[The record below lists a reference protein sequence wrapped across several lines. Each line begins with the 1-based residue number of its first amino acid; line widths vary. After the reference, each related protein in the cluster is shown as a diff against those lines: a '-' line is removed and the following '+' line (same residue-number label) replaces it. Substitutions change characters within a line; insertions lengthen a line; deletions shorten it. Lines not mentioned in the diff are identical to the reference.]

1 MPKRR
6 NASKSKSNT
15 QKAAS
20 LPSKRRNITRKLRG
34 VGGAIGH
41 LRAYSNSNSVGN
53 MTGMTGGANPITFMT
68 GGAQGSDDQKKNTE
82 VFKKFAVKTLGA
94 VDASVTRI
102 MDTTA
107 PVHVSDPGAR
117 DLFSKITDLVR
128 VKRFPR
134 NKALIESAIVQDL
147 GSAAR
152 RIYTEFMGVFLT
164 FDAEEG
170 EEGNGGN
177 GGKEVRVPG
186 TLRDK
191 SLSADK
197 VQKLKNRLRPAL
209 EENIRAFMRGF
220 AQTVSRKTNAEWKN
234 MSDSDLASAQRV
246 AAKAIGE
253 YTNAYKQRPD
263 KMLKRFVT
271 DLKLSIALH
280 PSVTLDFHV
289 DRDPARIERGI
300 AQFAK
305 KYFPAMA
312 GDFAALA
319 NGLSG
324 RNNNSDSIGVPEGTQ
339 SRPTPVPTPV
349 PTRTTQPQPAG
360 TGTDD
365 DDAGADAGADGSFRT
380 AMMKAIQRVTT
391 ATMIR
396 SLQEVMKMVGDG
408 DKPFTSGNIRGSLNT
423 VQSNL
428 LALKESIN
436 DPVAMEYL
444 ANTIDASREITEI
457 ITNELREPL
466 IEGSDK
472 MMEIGIEAATKVMK
486 SLSKFGKNM
495 IRIVPIVG
503 DVFII
508 AENGLTMMTTAM
520 SAVAGMAGFAKQG
533 MKTVGNLRKI
543 ADDDSPDGIRS
554 KFRNFRE
561 FYTKFVG
568 ALSSEDPTRSV
579 EPIVD
584 QVVNT
589 IRSEPDRDGAK

>member
-1 MPKRR
+1 
-6 NASKSKSNT
+6 
-15 QKAAS
+15 
-20 LPSKRRNITRKLRG
+20 
-34 VGGAIGH
+34 
-41 LRAYSNSNSVGN
+41 
-53 MTGMTGGANPITFMT
+53 
-68 GGAQGSDDQKKNTE
+68 
-82 VFKKFAVKTLGA
+82 
-94 VDASVTRI
+94 
-102 MDTTA
+102 
-107 PVHVSDPGAR
+107 
-117 DLFSKITDLVR
+117 
-128 VKRFPR
+128 
-134 NKALIESAIVQDL
+134 
-147 GSAAR
+147 
-152 RIYTEFMGVFLT
+152 
-164 FDAEEG
+164 
-170 EEGNGGN
+170 
-177 GGKEVRVPG
+177 
-186 TLRDK
+186 
-191 SLSADK
+191 
-197 VQKLKNRLRPAL
+197 
-209 EENIRAFMRGF
+209 
-220 AQTVSRKTNAEWKN
+220 
-234 MSDSDLASAQRV
+234 
-246 AAKAIGE
+246 
-253 YTNAYKQRPD
+253 
-263 KMLKRFVT
+263 
-271 DLKLSIALH
+271 
-280 PSVTLDFHV
+280 
-289 DRDPARIERGI
+289 
-300 AQFAK
+300 
-305 KYFPAMA
+305 
-312 GDFAALA
+312 
-319 NGLSG
+319 
-324 RNNNSDSIGVPEGTQ
+324 
-339 SRPTPVPTPV
+339 
-349 PTRTTQPQPAG
+349 
-360 TGTDD
+360 
-365 DDAGADAGADGSFRT
+365 
-380 AMMKAIQRVTT
+380 MMKAIQRVTT

-444 ANTIDASREITEI
+444 ANTMDASREITEI

-486 SLSKFGKNM
+486 NLSKFGKNM

-568 ALSSEDPTRSV
+568 ALSSEDPARSV

>member
-6 NASKSKSNT
+6 NASKSKSKSKSNT

-164 FDAEEG
+164 FDPDYG
-170 EEGNGGN
+170 D
-177 GGKEVRVPG
+177 GKEVRVPG

-360 TGTDD
+360 TGTGTGTGTDD
-365 DDAGADAGADGSFRT
+365 DDADGSFRT

-533 MKTVGNLRKI
+533 MKTVGNLKKI